1 MMTKKTQMTKNKA
14 HPVSRLSSPVSC
26 LSLSSAADLLRTLG
40 EIPDVLAES
49 ADSRSRRNASA
60 NRLIAPPPAGTPLL
74 VSLALAF
81 EHTGIYLGNN
91 RVAEL
96 NGDGQVKAV
105 SLTRFVNGTD
115 DGFWPIRNGTRI
127 FAACDVRSRRPLGAM
142 RTLATACA
150 ALEEGKS
157 CPGYDFTQVNCH
169 LFTAAC
175 VCGILPDERKF
186 RKLLGG
192 DIASIGRLER
202 LLSRKLNGGQPIAW
216 CAVRRSKER
225 FRYHLTAEKKVRL
238 MLEGHLA

>member
-26 LSLSSAADLLRTLG
+26 LSLSSAADLLRMLG
-40 EIPDVLAES
+40 DVPDVLAES

-81 EHTGIYLGNN
+81 EHTGIYLGGNH
-91 RVAEL
+91 VAEL
-96 NGDGQVKAV
+96 NGDGQGKAV

-127 FAACDVRSRRPLGAM
+127 FAACDARSRRPLADT
-142 RTLATACA
+142 RALATARA
-150 ALEEGKS
+150 AREGG
-157 CPGYDFTQVNCH
+157 PIRAGYDFAQVNCH

-175 VCGILPDERKF
+175 VCGILPDGRKF

-216 CAVRRSKER
+216 CAVRRSKEC
-225 FRYHLTAEKKVRL
+225 FRYHLTAEKKARL